1 MPDEVLLAR
10 CHHRATQFEATGSG
24 VLSLFLGQGN
34 PVGGALPRRRYG
46 SKDMLNHLAKGCLR
60 AVVCGFIAAAPLHST
75 YGAQSSLRSPHW
87 LGEAG
92 DLEVTGGA
100 GATSKSV
107 VSSCV
112 LSFRVPGLVVSAVDR
127 NGQTFTRLA
136 IPNVPVSQETGRP
149 ELPVWRRILA
159 CDSNAVLSVR
169 ATVRAAREFKLPYY
183 GLPDGVLRHQAPIP
197 KVPGAIEQAMLA
209 VESVPASAES
219 PVARLVELGVQRG
232 QRLLLL
238 EVCPVSYDADSG
250 SVVLRQAMDV
260 EIVAAGSERAASLPF
275 TSPPTG
281 ARETKGG
288 ENGIST
294 RRLLIIAPPALAAGL
309 GPFVAHKSA
318 LGWLVDSFTTDVT
331 GSTVESIQTFI
342 RLRYGSEATR
352 PSHLLLVGDTDT
364 IPAWPGKGA
373 YLPDTDL
380 YYACMDGPGDWLP
393 DMAYGR
399 FPARTT
405 QQLTHML
412 SRSMSYETNVTKY
425 SAFAARGVFVTSE
438 DTYTLTEG
446 THNYV
451 IGRHLDPRAYASQ
464 RLYRHTY
471 SATASQITNAVNE
484 GCGVLAYSG
493 HGSGVSWLDPAVSVS
508 SVQGLTNSFLCPLV
522 MSFACDTGAYRSYD
536 ESFAEAWLRRGGNA
550 GAVAVLASSQDTY
563 WEEDDVFE
571 KSMFAAL
578 LENGASMLGDAVEA
592 AKGRYLAFY
601 GPGSETLQYFEQ
613 YNFFGDPTL
622 ALVVP
627 DGVSLTDSVR
637 ATRQLPQTCVNSNEL
652 ITVTLE
658 VVVTNP
664 TPGGLTVKERL
675 PTGWTVTNTCWQ
687 SSPMLPTLVSG
698 EYRWSYGSG
707 VPVSS
712 GTLSYQ
718 TRSVGNTGQVFV
730 ITGSLGY
737 GTNTVATGGDQE
749 VDICPI
755 VDMDHDGIPD
765 HWEIQYGLNPT
776 NAADAGQDWDGDGMV
791 NWQEY
796 QADTNPTNKASV
808 LRLIDVSIGAR
819 GTAPRWIG
827 GVQSTQF
834 LERRDSL
841 SSGGLWLCIRT
852 NLPPTALT
860 NSFEDTLQ
868 RTNAFYRI
876 RVAR

>member
-1 MPDEVLLAR
+1 
-10 CHHRATQFEATGSG
+10 
-24 VLSLFLGQGN
+24 
-34 PVGGALPRRRYG
+34 
-46 SKDMLNHLAKGCLR
+46 MLNHLVKAGLR
-60 AVVCGFIAAAPLHST
+60 AVVCGFIAAAPLLST
-75 YGAQSSLRSPHW
+75 YGAQSPPLPPHW

-92 DLEVTGGA
+92 DMEVTEAA
-100 GATSKSV
+100 GNTSKGV
-107 VSSCV
+107 VSSCA
-112 LSFRVPGLVVSAVDR
+112 LSFRVPGLVVSAVDG
-127 NGQTFTRLA
+127 NGQSFTRLA
-136 IPNVPVSQETGRP
+136 IPNVPVSQETGQP

-169 ATVRAAREFKLPYY
+169 ATVRAAREFNLPDC
-183 GLPDGVLRHQAPIP
+183 GLPSGVFRRQSPIP
-197 KVPGAIEQAMLA
+197 KVPGAIEQAVLA
-209 VESVPASAES
+209 VESVPAPAE
-219 PVARLVELGVQRG
+219 PPLARLVELGVQRG
-232 QRLLLL
+232 QRLMLL
-238 EVCPVSYDADSG
+238 EVSPVSYDAG
-250 SVVLRQAMDV
+250 NGALVLCQAMDV
-260 EIVAAGSERAASLPF
+260 EIVATASQAAASSTVPSL
-275 TSPPTG
+275 PTG
-281 ARETKGG
+281 AREAKGSEKG
-288 ENGIST
+288 DST
-294 RRLLIIAPPALAAGL
+294 HHMLIISPPTLAARL

-318 LGWLVDSFTTDVT
+318 LGWLVDSFTTDIT
-331 GSTVESIQTFI
+331 GGTVESMQAFI
-342 RLRYGSEATR
+342 RLRYSSEATR

-399 FPARTT
+399 LPARTA

-425 SAFAARGVFVTSE
+425 SAFAPRGVFVTSE
-438 DTYTLTEG
+438 DTFTLTEG

-451 IGRHLDPRAYASQ
+451 IGRHLDPRAYVSQ

-471 SATASQITNAVNE
+471 AATASQIINAINA

-508 SVQGLTNSFLCPLV
+508 SVQGLTNSFQCPLV

-578 LENGASMLGDAVEA
+578 FENGASMLGDAVET

-637 ATRQLPQTCVNSNEL
+637 ATRYLPPTCVNNNEL

-658 VVVTNP
+658 LVVTNP
-664 TPGGLTVKERL
+664 APGGLTVKERL
-675 PTGWTVTNTCWQ
+675 PPSWAVTNSFWQ

-698 EYRWSYGSG
+698 EYRWSFGSG

-718 TRSVGNTGQVFV
+718 TRLVGNTGQVFV

-737 GTNTVATGGDQE
+737 GTNTLATGGNQE
-749 VDICPI
+749 VGICPI
-755 VDMDHDGIPD
+755 VDTDHDSIPD

-808 LRLIDVSIGAR
+808 LRLIDVSIGTR

-860 NSFEDTLQ
+860 NSFEDALQ